1 MSSGLKKKKKKKQ
14 YVKLV
19 GMIIMRCYKT
29 VLTSVFFLYLNIF
42 SKKKKSTS
50 NSFISESFVASL
62 KVVAL
67 LPYFQK

>member
-1 MSSGLKKKKKKKQ
+1 MSSGLKNKKQ

-42 SKKKKSTS
+42 SKKYSTP
-50 NSFISESFVASL
+50 NSFISESFFASL

-67 LPYFQK
+67 LPFFQK